1 MGKVMKIVLIIVLVL
16 VILFA
21 GAMMFFGSYIK
32 INEKELPSNETV
44 IEGVNGKKA
53 LVLYQDSKHDTAK
66 NITMALAQE
75 LNDAG
80 YTVVIN
86 HPSKELN
93 YSINDYDIFAFGS
106 AVYAGQVS
114 EPLKNYL
121 DNHSF
126 EDKKVIVYA
135 VGNMVDNLS
144 EVDLLKSKVKNA
156 VKVDG
161 IKVRKG
167 NEDKIKEFVKN
178 FLKQ

>member
-44 IEGVNGKKA
+44 IEGVNGKQA

-66 NITMALAQE
+66 NIT
-75 LNDAG
+75 
-80 YTVVIN
+80 
-86 HPSKELN
+86 
-93 YSINDYDIFAFGS
+93 
-106 AVYAGQVS
+106 
-114 EPLKNYL
+114 
-121 DNHSF
+121 
-126 EDKKVIVYA
+126 
-135 VGNMVDNLS
+135 
-144 EVDLLKSKVKNA
+144 
-156 VKVDG
+156 VDG